1 MMIAMPFL
9 FSIHGVVASSLIIFI
24 PIGLAQWLV
33 LRRLLPLSPLWI
45 ITMPIGFILTFL
57 LISNMPD
64 TLWPNVDDEA
74 ISTLTILITAYG
86 TTIGLAQWVVLRR
99 HFAKSFI
106 WILSSSIGLGLGF
119 GIVLVTDLI
128 NQSGFIAAVIVFLV
142 YGLVTGSILSWLLNG
157 AQTYRFPRS
166 GKKLGNHPA
175 TRLQ

>member
-1 MMIAMPFL
+1 MSHKHTLAYKPIIFWIAGNLLGIGISLIMPIALPFL
-9 FSIHGVVASSLIIFI
+9 LEVHGVVASSLIIFI

-99 HFAKSFI
+99 HFENHSFGY
-106 WILSSSIGLGLGF
+106 L
-119 GIVLVTDLI
+119 
-128 NQSGFIAAVIVFLV
+128 AA
-142 YGLVTGSILSWLLNG
+142 
-157 AQTYRFPRS
+157 RS
-166 GKKLGNHPA
+166 A
-175 TRLQ
+175 